1 MLSLNCVN
9 ILVPK
14 YRRRRGKIMHGPFVR
29 ADSLALKTSPKMS
42 KNLKILQSAV
52 FMCVGAVLVA
62 VGLEIFLVPNN
73 IIDGGIT
80 GISIILSHLTGFR
93 LGLFLFVLNV
103 PFLIVGYQQIGKTF
117 ALSTLF
123 SIIILSIVAS
133 MLVPVPGIT
142 NDPLLAAVFGGII
155 VGIGVGL
162 IIRNGGSSDGTEVV
176 AVLVNKKLPW
186 SVGQVV
192 MFFNI
197 FILGSA
203 GFVFGWNHAM
213 YSLIAYFIA
222 FKTIDVTI
230 DGFDE
235 TKAIWVISD
244 KYRDLGEAILHRLGR
259 GVTYMNAEGAFTGD
273 DKKVIFCVISRLEE
287 AKLKS
292 IVEHID
298 PDAFLAIGAMA
309 EVRGGR
315 FKKRNIH

>member
-1 MLSLNCVN
+1 MNERLGRT
-9 ILVPK
+9 P
-14 YRRRRGKIMHGPFVR
+14 
-29 ADSLALKTSPKMS
+29 TSQQF
-42 KNLKILQSAV
+42 LKIRQKKNSKLRILRNLL
-52 FMCVGAVLVA
+52 FMCIGAGLVA

-80 GISIILSHLTGFR
+80 GVSIILSHLTGLR
-93 LGLFLFVLNV
+93 LGIFLFLLNV
-103 PFLIVGYQQIGKTF
+103 PFLIIGYNQIGKTF

-123 SIIILSIVAS
+123 SIIVLSLIAS
-133 MLVPVPGIT
+133 LLVPVPGIT

-155 VGIGVGL
+155 VGVGVGL

-176 AVLVNKKLPW
+176 AVLLNKKLPW
-186 SVGQVV
+186 SVGQMV

-222 FKTIDVTI
+222 FKAIDVTV

-235 TKAIWVISD
+235 TKAIWIISD
-244 KYRDLGEAILHRLGR
+244 AYHELGEAILHRLGR

-273 DKKVIFCVISRLEE
+273 DKKVVFCVISRLEE
-287 AKLKS
+287 TKLKN
-292 IVEHID
+292 IVEEID
-298 PDAFLAIGAMA
+298 ADAFLAVGAIT

-315 FKKRNIH
+315 FKKRSIH